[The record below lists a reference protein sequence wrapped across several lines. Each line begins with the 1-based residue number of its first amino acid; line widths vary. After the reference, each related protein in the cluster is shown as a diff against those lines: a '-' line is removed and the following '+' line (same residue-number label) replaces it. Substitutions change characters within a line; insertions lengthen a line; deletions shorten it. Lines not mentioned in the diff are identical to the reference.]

1 MRKIKEVLR
10 LHFDLKLG
18 QRQIGRS
25 ANISQSTV
33 HEYLARFEESGFQW
47 PLPAELSE
55 AELDARLF
63 PSTATASGAPFTT
76 RPLPDFSKVQDE
88 LRSRKETTLQLLW
101 EEYRGDSA
109 DAFSYSRFCHHYG
122 EWLGGQDLVMRQD
135 HKAGEKLFVDWAGS
149 TMPIHNPKNGEV
161 DAASVFVAVMGAS
174 SYLYAEATASQAME
188 DWIGAHVRAFAF
200 LGAVPELLVPDNL
213 RTGVNKACR
222 YDPELNP
229 TYQELAMHYGVGVI
243 PARVRK
249 ARDKAKVEVGVQVAQ
264 RWIVA
269 ALRRRKFFSLGE
281 LNRAIAEL
289 LPALNRRPFKKRPGS
304 RRELFAGLDL
314 PAMRPLPSAPFVS
327 AVWSKAVVNIDYHAA
342 VDHSF
347 YSVPYRL
354 TRKTVEVRATANT
367 VEIFHKGERVASHA
381 RALQPNTPVTVHE
394 HRPKS
399 HQEHLAWPPSRL
411 VQWGSTVGPLTSQLV
426 DRLMA
431 ERPHPEMGYRACLG
445 ILRLSG
451 KYGPERM
458 EKAAGR
464 ALLMSV
470 CTYKSVKSILVNGL
484 DTLPVLGP
492 ATPPAAG
499 AATPPDSNPRTSDHG
514 NIRGS
519 EYFE

>member
-10 LHFDLKLG
+10 LHFGLNLG
-18 QRQIGRS
+18 QRQIARS
-25 ANISQSTV
+25 AKISQSTV
-33 HEYLARFEESGFQW
+33 HEYLTRFAQSGLGW

-55 AELDARLF
+55 AEVEAKLYPAA
-63 PSTATASGAPFTT
+63 ATASGAPFTT
-76 RPLPDFSKVQDE
+76 RPLPDFSKVQQE

-122 EWLGGQDLVMRQD
+122 EWRGGQDLVMRQD

-149 TMPIHNPKNGEV
+149 AMPIHNPKTGEV
-161 DAASVFVAVMGAS
+161 DAASLFVAVMGTS

-188 DWIGAHVRAFAF
+188 NWIGAHVRMFAF
-200 LGAVPELLVPDNL
+200 LGGVPELLVPDNL
-213 RTGVNKACR
+213 KTGVNKACR

-229 TYQELAMHYGVGVI
+229 TYQELAMHYEVGVI
-243 PARVRK
+243 PARIRK
-249 ARDKAKVEVGVQVAQ
+249 ARDKAKVEVGVQIAQ
-264 RWIVA
+264 RWVVA
-269 ALRRRKFFSLGE
+269 ALRHRKFFSLGE
-281 LNRAIAEL
+281 LNSAIAEL
-289 LPALNRRPFKKRPGS
+289 IPVLNQRPFKKRPGS
-304 RRELFAGLDL
+304 RAALFAELDR
-314 PAMRPLPSAPFVS
+314 PAMRPLPTAPFVN

-464 ALLMSV
+464 ALLLGV
-470 CTYKSVKSILVNGL
+470 CSYKSVQSILVKKL
-484 DTLPVLGP
+484 DTLPELGP
-492 ATPPAAG
+492 AEPSPAGSTTPQ
-499 AATPPDSNPRTSDHG
+499 DHG